1 MVKDWGEM
9 AADLSRLV
17 GEIRAGAPEAMKGF
31 SALARGATAQGALDA
46 KTKELVALA
55 LGIGARCDG
64 CLAFHAKAV
73 FDLGGSRE
81 EVMEIIAMAV
91 YMGGG
96 PSLMYGALALEAFD
110 QCAAKA
116 TARGE

>member
-1 MVKDWGEM
+1 MVKDWNEM
-9 AADLSRLV
+9 AAGLSKLV
-17 GEIRAGAPEAMKGF
+17 GEIRGGAPEAMKGF
-31 SALARGATAQGALDA
+31 SALARGATAAGALDA

-73 FDLGGSRE
+73 VELGGTRE
-81 EVMEIIAMAV
+81 EVMEVIAMSV

-110 QCAAKA
+110 QFAALA
-116 TARGE
+116 PAEQ